1 MSGSIPDRARLS
13 GHSASTRVFR
23 VMFLLGLC
31 LVAGLLSIT
40 FGARDV
46 ALADIVSALTSAAPQ
61 TLSEAAVVS
70 RVPRTVL
77 AALAGAALGAAG
89 AAMQGLTRNPLADPG
104 LLGVN
109 AGAAL
114 AIVIGF
120 AVFGIESVLII
131 IGAALLGATIT
142 AVLVYTIASL
152 GYGGATP
159 IKLALSGAAVT
170 AALSSMTTAVVLP
183 RGDISGLVQAWL
195 LGGVGGATFEQML
208 PAMPFLAV
216 GALAI
221 LASARRLNTLA
232 LGEEMA
238 AGLGENVLLARA
250 LAASG
255 AVILAAA
262 ITSQC
267 GPIGFVG
274 LVVPHACRIMFGVDY
289 RWILPTSALAGAAL
303 LMLADVA
310 GRLVARPG
318 ELDVGIVMALIGAP
332 FFIWIVRRG
341 KVASL

>member
-170 AALSSMTTAVVLP
+170 AALSSMTTAVV
-183 RGDISGLVQAWL
+183 QAWL